1 MKRNDYLLITA
12 TAAYS
17 YLFYSQNA
25 GINFLLFTL
34 LIISLFL
41 FRNKNLCRDKK
52 WLWAAGMGVVSA
64 VGIFIHSSALA
75 IIANIV
81 SLLILSGFTF
91 NGRTSAIF
99 SFLFSLLSVC
109 ASVIYVIVDAVNRSH
124 AKPDVQTQSKKGYKI
139 WAVIVSVFICM
150 LFFLIY
156 KNANPLFAE
165 NMKWLNLDFLTLP
178 WIGFTLLGFFLVY
191 ALLYHKTIPIVET
204 WENQLPQEN
213 LAAAEEQ
220 APRYETERFGGILL
234 FVILNLMLIILN
246 AGDIGTIWLNRS
258 LPAGIN
264 HSDFVHNGVGMII
277 LSIVIATSLFMYL
290 FRRKQAESKQLDIL
304 KLLVYAWIV
313 QNLVMLFSTAWRNQ
327 MYIHS
332 FNLTYK
338 RVGVYVWLSLAAIG
352 LIISF
357 IKIMKEKSNWY
368 LVKSNFFLWFSAL
381 AVSSLVNWDLL
392 ITRYNISN
400 KPIYQVDFYYLFT
413 LSDSNIPELIEITK
427 RKEFVYLNGNL
438 KDYTGDYRYRSQYY
452 MSLLRRKVENYLKDY
467 NKDWRSFDLRDHR
480 IISYLY
486 NK

>member
-17 YLFYSQNA
+17 YLFYMQNA

-34 LIISLFL
+34 FMTGLFL
-41 FRNKNLCRDKK
+41 LRSKELYRDKK
-52 WLWAAGMGVVSA
+52 WLWAAGISVASA
-64 VGIFIHSSALA
+64 VGVFIHSSTLA

-81 SLLILSGFTF
+81 SLMILSGLSF
-91 NGRTSAIF
+91 NVKTSAIF
-99 SFLFSLLSVC
+99 SFLFSLFSLCS
-109 ASVIYVIVDAVNRSH
+109 SVIYVIVDAVNRSH
-124 AKPDVQTQSKKGYKI
+124 AKPVGPVQGRKGYKI
-139 WAVIVSVFICM
+139 WAVIISIFICM

-178 WIGFTLLGFFLVY
+178 WIGFTMLGFFLVY
-191 ALLYHKTIPIVET
+191 PLLYHKTIPTMEP
-204 WENQLPQEN
+204 WENQLPLEN
-213 LAAAEEQ
+213 LTAAEEQ
-220 APRYETERFGGILL
+220 AQRYEIERFGGILL

-290 FRRKQAESKQLDIL
+290 FRRKHTESKQLNIL

-313 QNLVMLFSTAWRNQ
+313 QNLIMLFSTAWRNQ

-338 RVGVYVWLSLAAIG
+338 RVGVYVWLSLAVIG
-352 LIISF
+352 LVISF

-368 LVKSNFFLWFSAL
+368 LVKSNFFLWFTVL
-381 AVSSLVNWDLL
+381 AASSLVNWDLL

-400 KPIYQVDFYYLFT
+400 KSIYQVDFYYLFT
-413 LSDSNIPELIEITK
+413 LSDSNIPELIEVTK
-427 RKEFVYLNGNL
+427 RKEFVYLNSRL
-438 KDYTGDYRYRSQYY
+438 KDYTPDYRYHNQDY
-452 MSLLRRKVENYLKDY
+452 MTHLRWKVESYLKDY
-467 NKDWRSFDLRDHR
+467 NQDWRSFDLRDHR